1 MKKLTLAISLA
12 ISFSAL
18 NAENID
24 GTLAV
29 DNQLT
34 NVHTTAQATLQENTN
49 KLSTTA
55 QANLEDTSNQ
65 LSAGL
70 DDAQNSM
77 KTTEPAASVPV
88 GTGYSYTEG
97 PFVGLELNGVTAS
110 DADGISASGAS
121 FGLRFGAQN
130 IDWRTMAILERF
142 SNNGEANAYTRGLLQ
157 LDYFFLGQDKLMID
171 TYGIR
176 PYAGLNAG
184 LLSLDTSSNENIK
197 SLTYGA
203 QLGAT
208 MNITN
213 NIDFDL
219 GYRYNLSSSER
230 IDHTSGI
237 TAGIHYKY

>member
-34 NVHTTAQATLQENTN
+34 NVHTSTQAT
-49 KLSTTA
+49 
-55 QANLEDTSNQ
+55 LEDTSNQ

-70 DDAQNSM
+70 DDAMDSM
-77 KTTEPAASVPV
+77 KTTEPADTMPV
-88 GTGYSYTEG
+88 STGGYSYTEG
-97 PFVGLELNGVTAS
+97 PFVGVELNGVTAS

-130 IDWRTMAILERF
+130 IDWRTMAVLERF
-142 SNNGEANAYTRGLLQ
+142 SSGDETNAYTRGLLQ

-203 QLGAT
+203 QVGAT

>member
-1 MKKLTLAISLA
+1 MKTLATATSIALLLSLN
-12 ISFSAL
+12 L
-18 NAENID
+18 MAENID

-29 DNQLT
+29 DS
-34 NVHTTAQATLQENTN
+34 HN
-49 KLSTTA
+49 KLTRVQQSA
-55 QANLEDTSNQ
+55 QNSSNT

-70 DDAQNSM
+70 DDAGESM
-77 KTTEPAASVPV
+77 KTTVQATSTPV
-88 GTGYSYTEG
+88 STVGNGTEG
-97 PFVGLELNGVTAS
+97 PFVGIELNGVLAS
-110 DADGISASGAS
+110 DAEGVSASGIS
-121 FGLRFGAQN
+121 YGIRFGAQN

-142 SNNGEANAYTRGLLQ
+142 SNNGEANSYTRGLLQ
-157 LDYFFLGQDKLMID
+157 LDYYFLGMDNLMID

-184 LLSLDTSSNENIK
+184 LLSFDTTSSGNSK

-208 MNITN
+208 LNVSQ

-219 GYRYNLSSSER
+219 GYRYNVSSDDK

-237 TAGIHYKY
+237 TAGLHYKY